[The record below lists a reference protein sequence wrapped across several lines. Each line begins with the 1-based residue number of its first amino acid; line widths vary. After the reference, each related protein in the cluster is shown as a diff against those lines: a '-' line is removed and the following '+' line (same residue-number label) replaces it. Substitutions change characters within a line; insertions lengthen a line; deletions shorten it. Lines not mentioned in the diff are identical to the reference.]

1 MNILY
6 SLPHPADSLAS
17 GQAGH
22 VIRATALLGALEALG
37 HRVQRVEAAKS
48 SGAKASVS
56 LYRNVVR
63 RLLPRPLAMRLRDRM
78 RIRHGERYA
87 QKLLALIER
96 ERPDLILETHI
107 AFSRAGLR
115 ASQLS
120 GVPLV
125 LDDVAPAWEEE
136 QQYGVGLRRAAR
148 AIHQEVTAQARLLIA
163 VNQTLYRHLLQDGL
177 PAEKVIVVPNGIDS
191 DLFRADIDGAPIRA
205 RYNIP
210 PDSVVIGFV
219 GSFQPYHR
227 VDLLLRAFAQLEDG
241 QARLLLVGQGIT
253 SAESGALAAQLGIA
267 ERTIFTGAVPYAQVP
282 SYLAAADIA
291 IMPATNDY
299 GNPMKVYEYM
309 AMGKVVVAPDQPT
322 ITEIATHG
330 ENAYL
335 FPREDVSAM
344 AAALRTLIA
353 DPALRSRLGAN
364 GQALAAQHTWRKR
377 AEALQH
383 ALAERGIA

>member
-377 AEALQH
+377 AEYLQQ

>member
-17 GQAGH
+17 AQAGH

-37 HRVQRVEAAKS
+37 HRVQRLEAAQS

-56 LYRNVVR
+56 LYRNYVKK
-63 RLLPRPLAMRLRDRM
+63 LLPRPLAMRLRDRM

-87 QKLLALIER
+87 QRLLASIEQA
-96 ERPDLILETHI
+96 RPDLILETHI
-107 AFSRAGLR
+107 AFSRAGMLASR
-115 ASQLS
+115 AS

-148 AIHQEVTAQARLLIA
+148 AIHKEVTAQARLLIA
-163 VNQTLYRHLLQDGL
+163 VNRTLYQHLLADGM
-177 PAEKVIVVPNGIDS
+177 PAEKVIIVPNGIDAS
-191 DLFRADIDGAPIRA
+191 LFRADLDGAPIRA
-205 RYNIP
+205 RYAIP
-210 PDSVVIGFV
+210 PDAVVIGFV

-227 VDLLLRAFAQLEDG
+227 VDLLLRAFAQLESA

-253 SAESGALAAQLGIA
+253 SAESQALAAQLGIA
-267 ERTIFTGAVPYAQVP
+267 ARTIFTGSVPYAQVP
-282 SYLAAADIA
+282 HYLAAIDIA
-291 IMPATNDY
+291 VMPATNDY

-322 ITEIATHG
+322 ITELATHG

-335 FPREDVSAM
+335 FAREEIAAM
-344 AAALRTLIA
+344 AAALRTLLA
-353 DPALRSRLGAN
+353 DSALRQRLGAQ
-364 GQALAAQHTWRKR
+364 GQQHAAEQTWLKRAQALQ
-377 AEALQH
+377 Q
-383 ALAERGIA
+383 ALAERGIG

>member
-48 SGAKASVS
+48 GGAKASVS

-163 VNQTLYRHLLQDGL
+163 VNQALYRHLLQDGL
-177 PAEKVIVVPNGIDS
+177 PADKVIVVPNGIDS
-191 DLFRADIDGAPIRA
+191 DLFRADLDGAPIRA

-210 PDSVVIGFV
+210 PGSVVIGFV

-227 VDLLLRAFAQLEDG
+227 VDLLLRAFAQLEG
-241 QARLLLVGQGIT
+241 EQARLLLVGQGIT
-253 SAESGALAAQLGIA
+253 SAESQTLAAQLGIA
-267 ERTIFTGAVPYAQVP
+267 ERTIFTGAVPYTQVP

-322 ITEIATHG
+322 ITEIAAHG

-335 FPREDVSAM
+335 FPREDVVAM

-377 AEALQH
+377 AESLQQ

>member
-22 VIRATALLGALEALG
+22 VVRATALLDALESLG
-37 HRVQRVEAAKS
+37 HKVQRVEAAKS
-48 SGAKASVS
+48 SSAKASVS

-78 RIRHGERYA
+78 RIRHSERYA

-96 ERPDLILETHI
+96 SRPDIVLETHI
-107 AFSRAGLR
+107 AFSRAGML

-136 QQYGVGLRRAAR
+136 QHYGVGLRRAAR
-148 AIHQEVTAQARLLIA
+148 TIHKEVTTQARLLVA
-163 VNQTLYRHLLQDGL
+163 VNQTLYQHLIADGL
-177 PAEKVIVVPNGIDS
+177 SADKLVVVPNGIDEN
-191 DLFRADIDGAPIRA
+191 LFRADLDGTPIRA
-205 RYNIP
+205 RYSIP

-227 VDLLLRAFAQLEDG
+227 VDLLLRAFAQLDNAR
-241 QARLLLVGQGIT
+241 ARLLLVGQGIT
-253 SAESGALAAQLGIA
+253 SAESQALAAQLGVA
-267 ERTIFTGAVPYAQVP
+267 QRTIFTGAVPYAQVP

-291 IMPATNDY
+291 VMPAANVY
-299 GNPMKVYEYM
+299 GNPMKIYEYM
-309 AMGKVVVAPDQPT
+309 AMGKAVVAPDQPT
-322 ITEIATHG
+322 ITEIVTHG

-335 FPREDVSAM
+335 FAREDVSAM
-344 AAALRTLIA
+344 ATALQTLIA
-353 DPALRSRLGAN
+353 DAALRGKLSAQGRR
-364 GQALAAQHTWRKR
+364 LAAQHTWRKR
-377 AEALQH
+377 AETLQQALI
-383 ALAERGIA
+383 ERGIV